1 MTTTDTTSAAG
12 LIGGEQSIELLAGQ
26 HPNGEHIVERV
37 LVSVEASS
45 SGTQTSYRLLKS
57 PLFVR
62 GIARA
67 DIIAKMS
74 EPKGAFTVLQN
85 GGNLCIRVFC
95 KSNIDAL
102 EQSLTP
108 ALEKLDGD
116 LDIKEPG
123 ALVYSIHVSSG
134 FTAIEKILND
144 KVQAHSEAA
153 WFYGNVYDP
162 ASGEPLN
169 WWQSILAPE

>member
-1 MTTTDTTSAAG
+1 MSITEPTPAVG
-12 LIGGEQSIELLAGQ
+12 LISGEQSIELLAGQ

-37 LVSVEASS
+37 LVSIEAAP
-45 SGTQTSYRLLKS
+45 GQLRYRLLKS

-62 GIARA
+62 GIARG
-67 DIIAKMS
+67 DIIAKMA

-95 KSNIDAL
+95 KSNIDVL
-102 EQSLTP
+102 EQALSP

-116 LDIKEPG
+116 LDVKEPG

-144 KVQAHSEAA
+144 KVQAKGDAA

-162 ASGEPLN
+162 VSGEPLN
-169 WWQSILAPE
+169 WWQAILAPE

>member
-1 MTTTDTTSAAG
+1 MNPKETSNKTSEINV
-12 LIGGEQSIELLAGQ
+12 IGGEQSIELFAGR
-26 HPNGEHIVERV
+26 HPSGEMIIERV
-37 LVSVEASS
+37 LVSPQKAENSF
-45 SGTQTSYRLLKS
+45 LILKS
-57 PLFVR
+57 PVFVR

-67 DIIAKMS
+67 DTIARMV
-74 EPKGAFTVLQN
+74 EPKGAFKLLQN

-95 KSNIDAL
+95 RNNINLL

-108 ALEKLDGD
+108 ELEKLDGD
-116 LDIKEPG
+116 LDVKEAN

-144 KVQAHSEAA
+144 KIQAFPDAA

-162 ASGEPLN
+162 ESGEPLN
-169 WWQSILAPE
+169 WWQAILAPE